1 MSRREGQG
9 LHGAQCIY
17 RHDVSPMHTLTRF
30 SSALGLALAAAVFSP
45 VVPAQSL
52 PQGWQQVAG
61 QQTIKPIKAAP
72 RLPAS
77 AVSDD
82 GATVKVTDVAKVI
95 AGGDDVI
102 DIMEALGLGDRV
114 FAAPDSAVTE
124 AGRKAPR
131 HFLFNR
137 TTGAEGVL
145 SLDGTLFLG
154 NSLRR
159 HGKLSETLRAT
170 ALPAVVVDDL
180 QPAPQKIRKVAAVF
194 GLAAEGD
201 TLAKA
206 VQQQLDEAAA
216 IGKPLTKRA
225 RVIHVSATGGGGK
238 PTVGGKD
245 TAAAQLIRLA
255 GGINIGD
262 TANTPDYSALS
273 NEGVVA
279 AMPDVVLITRSD
291 LDLFG
296 GDAGLWRNYPTLKQ
310 TPAGQANRVWVMP
323 DAQLKIVG
331 SQSGAGAIAL
341 AQALK
346 AFATGTK

>member
-1 MSRREGQG
+1 MF
-9 LHGAQCIY
+9 
-17 RHDVSPMHTLTRF
+17 TLTRI
-30 SSALGLALAAAVFSP
+30 SSALGLAVLATVFTPGAS
-45 VVPAQSL
+45 AQ
-52 PQGWQQVAG
+52 PQPRGWQQVAG
-61 QQTIKPIKAAP
+61 PQTIKAIKAMP

-77 AVSDD
+77 ATSDD
-82 GATVKVTDVAKVI
+82 GAVVRVADVARVI

-102 DIMEALGLGDRV
+102 DIMETLGLGDRV
-114 FAAPDSAVTE
+114 FAAPESAITE
-124 AGRKAPR
+124 AGRKAPH

-194 GLAAEGD
+194 GLTTEGE

-216 IGKPLTKRA
+216 IGKPLTRRP

-262 TANTPDYSALS
+262 AANTGDYTALS
-273 NEGVVA
+273 HEGVVA

-291 LDLFG
+291 LELFG
-296 GDAGLWRNYPTLKQ
+296 GEAGLWRNYPTLRQ

-323 DAQLKIVG
+323 DVQLKVVG

-341 AQALK
+341 ARAFK
-346 AFATGTK
+346 AFATGAK

>member
-1 MSRREGQG
+1 M
-9 LHGAQCIY
+9 
-17 RHDVSPMHTLTRF
+17 PTFTRI
-30 SSALGLALAAAVFSP
+30 SSALSLAVLAAVFSP
-45 VVPAQSL
+45 LASSQALPA
-52 PQGWQQVAG
+52 GWQSVAG
-61 QQTIKPIKAAP
+61 AQTIKAIKAAP
-72 RLPAS
+72 RLPVS
-77 AVSDD
+77 AASDD
-82 GATVKVTDVAKVI
+82 GATVRVTDAARVI

-102 DIMEALGLGDRV
+102 DIMETLGLGDRV
-114 FAAPDSAVTE
+114 FAAPESAVTE

-159 HGKLSETLRAT
+159 HAKLSETLRAT

-194 GLAAEGD
+194 GLATEGEA
-201 TLAKA
+201 LAKA

-262 TANTPDYSALS
+262 AANTGDYTALS

-279 AMPDVVLITRSD
+279 AMPEVVLITRSD
-291 LDLFG
+291 LALMG
-296 GDAGLWRNYPTLKQ
+296 GEAGLWRNYPTLKQ

-323 DAQLKIVG
+323 DVQLKIVG

-341 AQALK
+341 AQAFK
-346 AFATGTK
+346 AFATKTP

>member
-1 MSRREGQG
+1 MS
-9 LHGAQCIY
+9 
-17 RHDVSPMHTLTRF
+17 TLTRF
-30 SSALGLALAAAVFSP
+30 SSALSLALLAAVFTPLAS
-45 VVPAQSL
+45 AQAL
-52 PQGWQQVAG
+52 PPGWQAVAG
-61 QQTIKPIKAAP
+61 TQTVKPIKATP

-82 GATVKVTDVAKVI
+82 GATVRVTDVARVI

-102 DIMEALGLGDRV
+102 DIMEALGLGERV
-114 FAAPDSAVTE
+114 FAAPESAVTE

-201 TLAKA
+201 TLARA

-216 IGKPLTKRA
+216 IGKPLAKRP

-238 PTVGGKD
+238 PVVGGKD
-245 TAAAQLIRLA
+245 TAAAQLIRVA

-279 AMPDVVLITRSD
+279 AMPEVVLITRSD
-291 LDLFG
+291 LELFG
-296 GDAGLWRNYPTLKQ
+296 GEAGLWRNYPTLRQ
-310 TPAGQANRVWVMP
+310 TPAGQAHRVWVMP

-341 AQALK
+341 AQAFK
-346 AFATGTK
+346 ALAASAR

>member
-1 MSRREGQG
+1 M
-9 LHGAQCIY
+9 L
-17 RHDVSPMHTLTRF
+17 TLKRF
-30 SSALGLALAAAVFSP
+30 SPALGLALLAAVFSP
-45 VVPAQSL
+45 LASAQPLPAN
-52 PQGWQQVAG
+52 WQAVAG
-61 QQTIKPIKAAP
+61 TPTIKAIKAAP
-72 RLPAS
+72 RLPTS

-82 GATVKVTDVAKVI
+82 GATVRVTDVARVI

-102 DIMEALGLGDRV
+102 DIMETLGLGDRV

-194 GLAAEGD
+194 GLAAEGE
-201 TLAKA
+201 TLAKT

-225 RVIHVSATGGGGK
+225 RVIHVSATGGGGR

-262 TANTPDYSALS
+262 AANTGDYTALS

-291 LDLFG
+291 LELFG
-296 GDAGLWRNYPTLKQ
+296 GEAGLWRSYPTLKQ
-310 TPAGQANRVWVMP
+310 TPAGAANRVWVMP
-323 DAQLKIVG
+323 DQQLKIVG
-331 SQSGAGAIAL
+331 SQSGTGAIAL
-341 AQALK
+341 AQAFK
-346 AFATGTK
+346 AFAANAK